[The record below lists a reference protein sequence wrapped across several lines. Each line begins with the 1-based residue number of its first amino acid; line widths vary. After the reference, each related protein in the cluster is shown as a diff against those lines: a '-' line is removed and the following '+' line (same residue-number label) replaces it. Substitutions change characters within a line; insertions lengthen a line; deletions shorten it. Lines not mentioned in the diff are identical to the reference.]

1 MKHPQNPHLP
11 EFYNPENCRNE
22 AEVESKFIVYYLL
35 PALGY
40 GPGSWYQE
48 VTVGRLRL
56 DFLASANGTG
66 KKLSR
71 LQIAIE
77 VKHPKE
83 NLDRHLRK
91 FARYMVAVYAQRG
104 MLTNGREI
112 RVYER
117 CHQTIEL
124 RLKLSGAE
132 LPEHLDELRQLV
144 GVHALQGIQPVSYRS
159 RSVSASESIISSPV
173 SSAMKVIAVYHNKG
187 GVGKTTTVIN
197 LAAALRKRGKRILV
211 IDLDSQANTTF
222 ALGLVKFQDEVND
235 DIRDRY
241 VYHTIIERNKFPISE
256 VVRKSDFCE
265 PSIDVLPSHIDL
277 MEKEQELIQS
287 AAAPT
292 RLLSKLRDVQ
302 DQYDIV
308 LIDTPPSLNIY
319 ARIALLSSDY
329 VLIPSDLKPFANEGL
344 RNIRRFV
351 TEIDEVRDSLGRGS
365 LEILGVLAS
374 KVPTNPRFVQY
385 TLPKMET
392 IIEERYGFR
401 LLQSRIFE
409 RREISAAIENF
420 IEVGDL
426 DIPNPRSISDFK
438 PDSPSAQEFEDLA
451 KEILGLIREL

>member
-1 MKHPQNPHLP
+1 MLP

-40 GPGSWYQE
+40 GPSSWYQE

-56 DFLASANGTG
+56 DFLASANGAG
-66 KKLSR
+66 QKLSR
-71 LQIAIE
+71 LQMAIE

-91 FARYMVAVYAQRG
+91 FARYMVAVHAQRG
-104 MLTNGREI
+104 MLINGREI

-117 CHQTIEL
+117 YHQTIEL
-124 RLKLSGAE
+124 RLKLSGTE
-132 LPEHLDELRQLV
+132 LPERLDELRQLV
-144 GVHALQGIQPVSYRS
+144 GIHALQSIQPVAQRS
-159 RSVSASESIISSPV
+159 IV
-173 SSAMKVIAVYHNKG
+173 SSTASSSMKVIAVYHNKG

-222 ALGLVKFQDEVND
+222 ALGLVKFQDEDND

-241 VYHTIIERNKFPISE
+241 IYHTIIERNKFPISE

-292 RLLSKLRDVQ
+292 RLLSKLKAVQ
-302 DQYDIV
+302 EQYDIV

-319 ARIALLSSDY
+319 ARIALISSDY

-351 TEIDEVRDSLGRGS
+351 TEIDEFRDSLGRNP
-365 LEILGVLAS
+365 LEVLGVLAS

-385 TLPKMET
+385 TLPKMEA

-409 RREISAAIENF
+409 RREISAAIENS

-426 DIPNPRSISDFK
+426 DIPNPRSISDYK
-438 PDSPSAQEFEDLA
+438 PDSQSAQEFEDLA
-451 KEILGLIREL
+451 KEVLGLIREL

>member
-1 MKHPQNPHLP
+1 LP

-40 GPGSWYQE
+40 GPSSWYQE

-66 KKLSR
+66 QKLSR

-83 NLDRHLRK
+83 NLDKHLRK
-91 FARYMVAVYAQRG
+91 FTRYMVAVHAQRG
-104 MLTNGREI
+104 MLINGREI

-124 RLKLSGAE
+124 RLKLSGKE
-132 LPEHLDELRQLV
+132 LPGHLDELRQLV
-144 GVHALQGIQPVSYRS
+144 GIDALQGIQLVAHRP
-159 RSVSASESIISSPV
+159 IV
-173 SSAMKVIAVYHNKG
+173 SSKASSSMKVIAVYHNKG

-222 ALGLVKFQDEVND
+222 ALGLVKFQDEAHD

-292 RLLSKLRDVQ
+292 RLVSKLKAVQ

-308 LIDTPPSLNIY
+308 LIDTPPSLNLY
-319 ARIALLSSDY
+319 ARIALIAADY
-329 VLIPSDLKPFANEGL
+329 LLIPSDLKPFANEGL
-344 RNIRRFV
+344 KNVRRFV
-351 TEIDEVRDSLGRGS
+351 TEIDEFRESLGRS
-365 LEILGVLAS
+365 PLEILGVLPS
-374 KVPTNPRFVQY
+374 KIQTNAKFVQS
-385 TLPKMET
+385 TLPKMLA
-392 IIEERYGFR
+392 IVEERYGFR

-409 RREISAAIENF
+409 RREVSAAIEHSL
-420 IEVGDL
+420 EVGDL
-426 DIPNPRSISDFK
+426 DIPDPRSVMDFK
-438 PDSPSAQEFEDLA
+438 PDSQSAQEFEDLA
-451 KEILGLIREL
+451 KEVLGLIREL

>member
-1 MKHPQNPHLP
+1 LKHSQNLYLP
-11 EFYNPENCRNE
+11 EFYNPENCLNE

-66 KKLSR
+66 EKLSR

-91 FARYMVAVYAQRG
+91 FARYMAAVHAQRG
-104 MLTNGREI
+104 MLINGREI

-124 RLKLSGAE
+124 RLKLSGKE

-144 GVHALQGIQPVSYRS
+144 GIYALRGIQPVAYCS
-159 RSVSASESIISSPV
+159 RSVSASESIISSKA
-173 SSAMKVIAVYHNKG
+173 SSMKVIAVYHNKG

-292 RLLSKLRDVQ
+292 RLVSKLRDVQ

-308 LIDTPPSLNIY
+308 LIDTPPSLNLY
-319 ARIALLSSDY
+319 ARIALIAADY
-329 VLIPSDLKPFANEGL
+329 LLIPSDLKPFANEGL
-344 RNIRRFV
+344 KNVRRFV
-351 TEIDEVRDSLGRGS
+351 TEIDEFRESLGRS
-365 LEILGVLAS
+365 PLEILGVLPS
-374 KVPTNPRFVQY
+374 KIQTNAKFVQS
-385 TLPKMET
+385 TLPRMLA
-392 IIEERYGFR
+392 IVEERYGFR

-409 RREISAAIENF
+409 RREVSAAIEHSL
-420 IEVGDL
+420 EVGDL
-426 DIPNPRSISDFK
+426 DIPDPRSVMDFK
-438 PDSPSAQEFEDLA
+438 PDSQSAQEFEDLA
-451 KEILGLIREL
+451 KEVLGLVREL

>member
-1 MKHPQNPHLP
+1 M
-11 EFYNPENCRNE
+11 
-22 AEVESKFIVYYLL
+22 ESKFIVYYLL

-56 DFLASANGTG
+56 DFLASANGT
-66 KKLSR
+66 KQKLSR

-83 NLDRHLRK
+83 NLDRHVRK
-91 FARYMVAVYAQRG
+91 FARYMVAVHAQRG
-104 MLTNGREI
+104 MLINGREL

-124 RLKLSGAE
+124 RLKLSGAG

-144 GVHALQGIQPVSYRS
+144 GIDALQGIQPVSHRP
-159 RSVSASESIISSPV
+159 IV
-173 SSAMKVIAVYHNKG
+173 SSKASSMKVIAVYHNKG

-222 ALGLVKFQDEVND
+222 ALGLVKFQDEAHD

-241 VYHTIIERNKFPISE
+241 IYHTIIERNKFPISE
-256 VVRKSDFCE
+256 VIRKSDFCE

-292 RLLSKLRDVQ
+292 RLVSKLRDVQ

-308 LIDTPPSLNIY
+308 LIDTPPSLNLY
-319 ARIALLSSDY
+319 ARIALIAADY
-329 VLIPSDLKPFANEGL
+329 LLIPSDLKPFANEGL
-344 RNIRRFV
+344 KNVKRFV
-351 TEIDEVRDSLGRGS
+351 AEIDEFRESLGRS
-365 LEILGVLAS
+365 PLEILGVLAS
-374 KVPTNPRFVQY
+374 KVPTHARFIQY
-385 TLPKMET
+385 TLPKMEA
-392 IIEERYGFR
+392 IVEERYGFR
-401 LLQSRIFE
+401 LLQTRIFE
-409 RREISAAIENF
+409 RREVSAAIEHSL
-420 IEVGDL
+420 EVGDL
-426 DIPNPRSISDFK
+426 DIPDPRSVMDFK
-438 PDSPSAQEFEDLA
+438 PDSQSAQEFEDLA
-451 KEILGLIREL
+451 KEVLGLIREL

>member
-1 MKHPQNPHLP
+1 MLP

-40 GPGSWYQE
+40 GPSSWYQE

-56 DFLASANGTG
+56 DFLASANGAG
-66 KKLSR
+66 QKLSR
-71 LQIAIE
+71 LQMAIE

-91 FARYMVAVYAQRG
+91 FARYMVAVHAQRG
-104 MLTNGREI
+104 MLINGREI

-117 CHQTIEL
+117 YHQTIEL
-124 RLKLSGAE
+124 RLKLSGTE
-132 LPEHLDELRQLV
+132 LPERLDELRQLV
-144 GVHALQGIQPVSYRS
+144 GIHALQGIQPVAQRS
-159 RSVSASESIISSPV
+159 IV
-173 SSAMKVIAVYHNKG
+173 SSTASSSMKVIAVYHNKG

-222 ALGLVKFQDEVND
+222 ALGLVKFQDEDND

-241 VYHTIIERNKFPISE
+241 IYHTIIERNKFPISE

-292 RLLSKLRDVQ
+292 RLVSKLRDVQ
-302 DQYDIV
+302 DQYDVV
-308 LIDTPPSLNIY
+308 LIDTPPSLNLY
-319 ARIALLSSDY
+319 ARIALIAADY
-329 VLIPSDLKPFANEGL
+329 LLIPSDLKPFANEGL
-344 RNIRRFV
+344 KNVRRFV
-351 TEIDEVRDSLGRGS
+351 TEIDEFRESLGRNP

-374 KVPTNPRFVQY
+374 KVPTHARFVQY
-385 TLPKMET
+385 TLPKMEA
-392 IIEERYGFR
+392 IVEERYGFR

-409 RREISAAIENF
+409 RREVSAAIEHSL
-420 IEVGDL
+420 EVGDL
-426 DIPNPRSISDFK
+426 DIPNPRSVMDFK
-438 PDSPSAQEFEDLA
+438 PDSQSAQEFEDLA
-451 KEILGLIREL
+451 KEVLGLIREL

>member
-1 MKHPQNPHLP
+1 
-11 EFYNPENCRNE
+11 
-22 AEVESKFIVYYLL
+22 VESKFIVYYLL

-66 KKLSR
+66 QKLSR

-83 NLDRHLRK
+83 NLDKHLRK
-91 FARYMVAVYAQRG
+91 FTRYMVAVHAQRG
-104 MLTNGREI
+104 MLINGREI

-124 RLKLSGAE
+124 RLKLSGKE

-144 GVHALQGIQPVSYRS
+144 GIDALQGIQPVAHRP
-159 RSVSASESIISSPV
+159 IV
-173 SSAMKVIAVYHNKG
+173 SSKASSSMKVIAVYHNKG

-222 ALGLVKFQDEVND
+222 ALGLVKFQDEAHD

-292 RLLSKLRDVQ
+292 RLVSKLKDVQ

-308 LIDTPPSLNIY
+308 LIDTPPSLNLY
-319 ARIALLSSDY
+319 ARIALIAADY
-329 VLIPSDLKPFANEGL
+329 LLIPSDLKPFANEGL
-344 RNIRRFV
+344 KNVRRFV
-351 TEIDEVRDSLGRGS
+351 TEIDEFRESLGRS
-365 LEILGVLAS
+365 PLAILGVLAS
-374 KVPTNPRFVQY
+374 KVPTHARFIQY
-385 TLPKMET
+385 TLPKMES
-392 IIEERYGFR
+392 IVEERYGFR

-409 RREISAAIENF
+409 RREVSAAIEHSL
-420 IEVGDL
+420 EVGDL
-426 DIPNPRSISDFK
+426 DIPDPRSVMDFK
-438 PDSPSAQEFEDLA
+438 PDSQSAQEFEDLA
-451 KEILGLIREL
+451 KEVLGLIREL

>member
-1 MKHPQNPHLP
+1 MLP

-40 GPGSWYQE
+40 GPSSWYQE

-56 DFLASANGTG
+56 DFLASANGAG
-66 KKLSR
+66 QKLSR
-71 LQIAIE
+71 LQMAIE

-83 NLDRHLRK
+83 NLDQHLRK
-91 FARYMVAVYAQRG
+91 FARYMVAVHAQRG
-104 MLTNGREI
+104 MLINGREI

-117 CHQTIEL
+117 YHQTIEL
-124 RLKLSGAE
+124 RLKLSGTE
-132 LPEHLDELRQLV
+132 LPERLDELRQLV
-144 GVHALQGIQPVSYRS
+144 GIHALQSIQPVAQRS
-159 RSVSASESIISSPV
+159 IV
-173 SSAMKVIAVYHNKG
+173 SSTASSSMKVIAVYHNKG

-222 ALGLVKFQDEVND
+222 ALGLVKFQDEDND

-241 VYHTIIERNKFPISE
+241 IYHTIIERNKFPISE

-292 RLLSKLRDVQ
+292 RLLSKLKAVQ
-302 DQYDIV
+302 EQYDIV

-319 ARIALLSSDY
+319 ARIALISSDY

-351 TEIDEVRDSLGRGS
+351 TEIDEFRDSLGRNP
-365 LEILGVLAS
+365 LEVLGVLAS

-385 TLPKMET
+385 TLPKMEA

-409 RREISAAIENF
+409 RREISAAIENS

-426 DIPNPRSISDFK
+426 DIPNPRSISDYK

-451 KEILGLIREL
+451 KEVLGLIREL

>member
-1 MKHPQNPHLP
+1 MLP

-40 GPGSWYQE
+40 GPSSWYQE

-56 DFLASANGTG
+56 DFLASANGAG
-66 KKLSR
+66 QKLSR
-71 LQIAIE
+71 LQMAIE

-91 FARYMVAVYAQRG
+91 FARYMVAVHAQRG
-104 MLTNGREI
+104 MLINGREI

-117 CHQTIEL
+117 YHQTIEL
-124 RLKLSGAE
+124 RLKLSGTE
-132 LPEHLDELRQLV
+132 LPERLDELRQLV
-144 GVHALQGIQPVSYRS
+144 GIHALQSIQPVAQRS
-159 RSVSASESIISSPV
+159 IV
-173 SSAMKVIAVYHNKG
+173 SSTASSSMKVIAVYHNKG

-222 ALGLVKFQDEVND
+222 ALGLVKFQDEDND

-241 VYHTIIERNKFPISE
+241 IYHTIIERNKFPISE

-292 RLLSKLRDVQ
+292 RLVSKLREVQ

-308 LIDTPPSLNIY
+308 LIDTPPSLNLY
-319 ARIALLSSDY
+319 ARIALIAADY
-329 VLIPSDLKPFANEGL
+329 LLIPSDLKPFANEGL
-344 RNIRRFV
+344 KNVRRFV
-351 TEIDEVRDSLGRGS
+351 AEIDEFRESLGRNP

-374 KVPTNPRFVQY
+374 KVPTHARFVQY
-385 TLPKMET
+385 TLPKMEA
-392 IIEERYGFR
+392 IVEERYGFR

-409 RREISAAIENF
+409 RREVSAAIEHSL
-420 IEVGDL
+420 EVGDL
-426 DIPNPRSISDFK
+426 DIPNPRSVMDFK
-438 PDSPSAQEFEDLA
+438 PDSQSAQEFEDLA
-451 KEILGLIREL
+451 KEVLGLIREL

>member
-1 MKHPQNPHLP
+1 LQHSQNPILP

-22 AEVESKFIVYYLL
+22 AEVESKFVVYYLL

-40 GPGSWYQE
+40 GPSSWYQE

-56 DFLASANGTG
+56 DFLASANGSG
-66 KKLSR
+66 QKLSR

-83 NLDRHLRK
+83 NLDKHLRK
-91 FARYMVAVYAQRG
+91 FTRYMVAVQAQRG
-104 MLTNGREI
+104 MLINGREI

-117 CHQTIEL
+117 YHQTIEL

-144 GVHALQGIQPVSYRS
+144 GIDALQGIQPVAHRPT
-159 RSVSASESIISSPV
+159 IISSKA
-173 SSAMKVIAVYHNKG
+173 SSSMKVIAVYHNKG

-222 ALGLVKFQDEVND
+222 ALGLVKFQDEVHD

-241 VYHTIIERNKFPISE
+241 VYHTIIERNKFPIAE

-277 MEKEQELIQS
+277 MEKEQEIIQS

-292 RLLSKLRDVQ
+292 RLVSKLKDVQ

-319 ARIALLSSDY
+319 ARIALISSDY
-329 VLIPSDLKPFANEGL
+329 MLIPSDLKPFANEGL
-344 RNIRRFV
+344 KNVRRFV
-351 TEIDEVRDSLGRGS
+351 TEIDEFRDSLGRAP

-385 TLPKMET
+385 TLHKMEA

-409 RREISAAIENF
+409 RRDISAAIENF
-420 IEVGDL
+420 VEVGDL

-438 PDSPSAQEFEDLA
+438 PDSLSAQEFEDLA